1 MKISTLTHLR
11 GYVVILITKGNVESF
26 INALTQSGIHVWDV
40 NPSKSNT
47 AEMKVLLKD
56 FHDLRPLLKR
66 TGCRVHVKKRSG
78 VPFQLAKLEQRK
90 FFAVGM
96 IMFFMLLFLLSSLI
110 WDVKV
115 VGNVTIATE
124 DVLEAAQKEGIH
136 PFQWTYR
143 LKHLDKLSKEL
154 NMKLPGTSWV
164 GVDKKGTSITIQI
177 VEAAEPEPKA
187 LVSPRHL
194 VSKSDAVI
202 TNIYAEQ
209 GRPLVAKNIRVKK
222 GQVLISGLLGD
233 SDNSQAVVAK
243 GEVKGLVWHE
253 YNIQVPIVQKHKVYT
268 GETRSKK
275 YLVLGNW
282 GIQIW
287 GYGKVPY
294 EKYDIVEEEDPLTW
308 RSFKLPVGWMTEK
321 VMETEITSE
330 AITSEEAKKQGFEGA
345 IRDIFAKYG
354 NDSKVISQKI
364 LHEKK
369 ENGKVY
375 MKVLFE
381 VEEKITEEQTIVYNQ
396 GE

>member
-1 MKISTLTHLR
+1 MKIPTLTHLR
-11 GYVVILITKGNVESF
+11 GYVVILITKGNIESF

-40 NPSKSNT
+40 SPSRSNT

-66 TGCRVHVKKRSG
+66 TGCRVHVKNRIG
-78 VPFQLAKLEQRK
+78 IPFQLVRLKQRK
-90 FFAVGM
+90 FFAVG
-96 IMFFMLLFLLSSLI
+96 IITFFMLLFLLSSLI

-124 DVLEAAQKEGIH
+124 DILEAAQKEGIR

-164 GVDKKGTSITIQI
+164 GVDKKGTSITIHI
-177 VEAAEPEPKA
+177 VEASEPEPKP

-222 GQVLISGLLGD
+222 GQILISGLLGD
-233 SDNSQAVVAK
+233 EANSQAVVAK
-243 GEVKGLVWHE
+243 GDVKGLVWHE

-268 GETRSKK
+268 GDTRNRK
-275 YLVLGNW
+275 YLVLGNR
-282 GIQIW
+282 GIQFW

-294 EKYDIVEEEDPLTW
+294 EKYDIVEEQDPLTW
-308 RSFKLPVGWMTEK
+308 RSLKLPVGWMTEK

-330 AITSEEAKKQGFEGA
+330 TITGEEAKKQGLEGA

-381 VEEKITEEQTIVYNQ
+381 VEETITEEQTIVYNQ